1 MYIAP
6 HMYEEVHRAVPET
19 VTIGDIVGI
28 DLSYTGCFFRD
39 WGFDDEDISRCVYL
53 KAGRYVSRRRC
64 SGNTASKDLNTD
76 EVDAI
81 RGIIEDSG
89 ILDARIDERLMI
101 YDAGDDYITL

>member
-1 MYIAP
+1 
-6 HMYEEVHRAVPET
+6 MYEEVHRAVPET